1 MLNTTKK
8 IIAALAIV
16 LMATAGT
23 AAPAH
28 AGTDKTSKVGGGW
41 CC

>member
-1 MLNTTKK
+1 MNTAKK
-8 IIAALAIV
+8 IIAALAIA

-23 AAPAH
+23 VAPAH
-28 AGTDKTSKVGGGW
+28 ADSDKSSRIGGGW